1 MLARLTMLAP
11 RLAALV
17 LIWLLAAASL
27 TFAAGGGQGEET
39 PVEAPA
45 EAAAE
50 KPEVLVVPDVR
61 RQTYVFAKGIL
72 QDGGFAWRVEG
83 PVKGY
88 AANLVS
94 GQDPAP
100 GTRVVD
106 NGAPTVVV
114 RLERNADYPERGLPE
129 NASDYRGT
137 PIVLLRDWHGAETA
151 EPAVETGATETS
163 PATTTSAE
171 TTVPTETA
179 PAPEPAPP
187 TEEPQPA
194 TEEPEPAYRAPDFV
208 VPGAPREPGNEM
220 PLPERARL
228 VERRLSVDRKPGR
241 WLVGYWLY
249 QHGWVVTGA
258 SFGWKDG
265 DRALRILIRLDERLE
280 REFGFGAKSAAVARR
295 TLAQVERKKA

>member
-11 RLAALV
+11 RFAALIV
-17 LIWLLAAASL
+17 IWLLAAASI
-27 TFAAGGGQGEET
+27 TFAAGGDQTEET
-39 PVEAPA
+39 PEPTPT
-45 EAAAE
+45 AAE
-50 KPEVLVVPDVR
+50 TPDVLRVPDVR
-61 RQTYVFAKGIL
+61 GQTYVFAKGIL

-94 GQDPAP
+94 NQDPAP

-114 RLERNADYPERGLPE
+114 RLELNPDYPERGLPE

-137 PIVLLRDWHGAETA
+137 PIVLLRDWDGADAAEPPAETVPT
-151 EPAVETGATETS
+151 EPA
-163 PATTTSAE
+163 PATTTPAA
-171 TTVPTETA
+171 TAPTETEPA
-179 PAPEPAPP
+179 PAPQPVPAP
-187 TEEPQPA
+187 Q
-194 TEEPEPAYRAPDFV
+194 PEPSYRTPDFQ
-208 VPGAPREPGNEM
+208 VPGAPREPADEM
-220 PLPERARL
+220 PLPERALL
-228 VERRLSVDRKPGR
+228 VERRLSGDRRPGR

-249 QHGWVVTGA
+249 QHAWVVTGA

-295 TLAQVERKKA
+295 TLAEVERRKG